1 MCFTLDH
8 LVRDL
13 RRDMGEFDE
22 PEEEEIVKKIV
33 GVQKLLV
40 TEKRIRERKQQADMQ
55 RSQQMISNLLQFA
68 ILMNGS
74 RL

>member
-1 MCFTLDH
+1 
-8 LVRDL
+8 
-13 RRDMGEFDE
+13 MGEFDE

-68 ILMNGS
+68 VLMNGS

>member
-1 MCFTLDH
+1 
-8 LVRDL
+8 
-13 RRDMGEFDE
+13 MGEFDQ
-22 PEEEEIVKKIV
+22 PEEEEIVKKIQ

-55 RSQQMISNLLQFA
+55 RSQQLIGNLLQFA

-74 RL
+74 RF

>member
-1 MCFTLDH
+1 
-8 LVRDL
+8 
-13 RRDMGEFDE
+13 MGEFDE

-74 RL
+74 RF

>member
-1 MCFTLDH
+1 
-8 LVRDL
+8 
-13 RRDMGEFDE
+13 MGEFDE

-40 TEKRIRERKQQADMQ
+40 TEKRIRERKQQADLQ